1 MAAFTVTKAPGFCID
16 AAVETAST
24 QRKSELRGTE
34 EKNAIFNAALQ
45 PAIQAGFVCID
56 AVSTAR
62 PSDILN
68 DQ

>member
-1 MAAFTVTKAPGFCID
+1 MAGLTVTKAPGFCID
-16 AAVETAST
+16 ADGGWNRVYTKEVRGGGLKKRTQFST
-24 QRKSELRGTE
+24 P
-34 EKNAIFNAALQ
+34 ALQ

-68 DQ
+68 E